1 MINPLGLVYVFELMN
16 EMNEIKYS
24 VFDLD
29 LIIILYH
36 FHVMKEILYERN
48 KPDLRPLSERKKI
61 AHYHLKD
68 RHFLLGRE

>member
-48 KPDLRPLSERKKI
+48 KSDLRPLNERNKKNCTLSFKRSKFFI
-61 AHYHLKD
+61 
-68 RHFLLGRE
+68 R